1 MTKKEMKIDIENRA
15 ATLRK
20 KGLIVI
26 INERLPFIAV
36 DKEADK
42 GADEIFFA
50 QGESA
55 LQLINDTPDYV
66 STEDFILYFLD
77 SAGQF
82 DNV

>member
-1 MTKKEMKIDIENRA
+1 MTKEESKIDIETKA
-15 ATLRK
+15 AALRK
-20 KGLIVI
+20 KDLIVT
-26 INERLPFIAV
+26 INKRLPFVAV

-55 LQLINDTPDYV
+55 LQLINDTLDYV

>member
-1 MTKKEMKIDIENRA
+1 MTKKEMKIDIENKA
-15 ATLRK
+15 AALRK
-20 KGLIVI
+20 KGLIVT
-26 INERLPFIAV
+26 INKRLPFVAV

-55 LQLINDTPDYV
+55 QELIDDVPTYV
-66 STEDFILYFLD
+66 SAEDYILYFLD
-77 SAGQF
+77 GAGQF